1 MRGER
6 RGVCCARLHGATRN
20 QGVDYLLLPI
30 FEHLAYGALICFF
43 LESIC
48 LACVSVCGGN
58 FAGILMCGLY
68 FSPWRTLCSCP
79 CCNLFI

>member
-1 MRGER
+1 MRRSSEVRGER

-43 LESIC
+43 GIHLFGVRE
-48 LACVSVCGGN
+48 CVRWKFCWDTYV
-58 FAGILMCGLY
+58 
-68 FSPWRTLCSCP
+68 WTLFLTVE
-79 CCNLFI
+79 NTL